1 MGGTN
6 AVSDFQTAIQI
17 PEVTVF
23 KSDDPK
29 TQGRLKKDERVYRHS
44 HQPFRLQNQ
53 YFDEETG
60 LHYNLMRYY
69 APEVGRFVNQ
79 DPIGLAGGSNLY
91 QFAPN
96 VLGWIDPSGWA
107 RTETIDPPCDIKHKF
122 RLLARFRK
130 RKKCLRQGLNW
141 MRIQLL
147 V

>member
-1 MGGTN
+1 
-6 AVSDFQTAIQI
+6 
-17 PEVTVF
+17 
-23 KSDDPK
+23 
-29 TQGRLKKDERVYRHS
+29 
-44 HQPFRLQNQ
+44 
-53 YFDEETG
+53 
-60 LHYNLMRYY
+60 MRYY

-107 RTETIDPPCDIKHKF
+107 RTETIDLPCDIKHKF

>member
-1 MGGTN
+1 
-6 AVSDFQTAIQI
+6 
-17 PEVTVF
+17 
-23 KSDDPK
+23 
-29 TQGRLKKDERVYRHS
+29 
-44 HQPFRLQNQ
+44 
-53 YFDEETG
+53 
-60 LHYNLMRYY
+60 MRYY

-122 RLLARFRK
+122 RLLARFRT

>member
-29 TQGRLKKDERVYRHS
+29 TQGRLKKDERVYRYS

-69 APEVGRFVNQ
+69 EPEAGPFVNQ
-79 DPIGLAGGSNLY
+79 DPISLWGRSNFYNYSQIVQAWVDLYGLSSACNDRDTKDSKLIT
-91 QFAPN
+91 Q
-96 VLGWIDPSGWA
+96 
-107 RTETIDPPCDIKHKF
+107 
-122 RLLARFRK
+122 
-130 RKKCLRQGLNW
+130 
-141 MRIQLL
+141 
-147 V
+147 

>member
-29 TQGRLKKDERVYRHS
+29 TQGRLKKDERVYRYS

-69 APEVGRFVNQ
+69 EPEAGQFVNQ
-79 DPIGLAGGSNLY
+79 DPIGLMGGSNFY
-91 QFAPN
+91 QFSTNIQNMMDPWGLNAVSISKGALSMIAIDTMTP
-96 VLGWIDPSGWA
+96 DPSDVAW
-107 RTETIDPPCDIKHKF
+107 P
-122 RLLARFRK
+122 
-130 RKKCLRQGLNW
+130 
-141 MRIQLL
+141 
-147 V
+147 